1 MKKHTKTITIIII
14 LVLALLMF
22 ASFFGVYKKNENGEK
37 VNLLPNLKLGMEFGK
52 TRTITANVRE
62 QTTKTIYD
70 AEGNIIT
77 PEDGVEYTEEAG
89 YKTVETPV
97 NDASI
102 KTLENYRK
110 TKDIIEKRLEGNNI
124 ADFNIELDEKT
135 GQIKLQIPENESA
148 DEIEYLIKNT
158 GSLILLDNETFEVVF
173 DNSYF
178 DKAEVM
184 RSQGDIETGIFLQLS
199 FNEEGTK
206 RINELADIY
215 KTTTEEQTDET
226 GETKQVEKSKS
237 VWVILNDSFLGATVL
252 PNIVYDGK
260 IILTF
265 AASSDTKE
273 LNEAVKSASQQAV
286 LLNSGTTPLQYEYS
300 DEVVE
305 TNITTQSIL
314 LYLSAIGMVF
324 LLAYA
329 YLIIKFKAK
338 GFISIYFQVGYL
350 AVLLL
355 LLRLTSVTITM
366 EGMAAIII
374 SLILDYIFT
383 YITLTNLNTEVE
395 GMYKKSN
402 LQFLFNSLPIYIIA
416 LVFTYGKLTYINSF
430 GMTLFWGIIMVY
442 LYNYVFTKFIYENL
456 SEK

>member
-77 PEDGVEYTEEAG
+77 LEDGVEYTEEAG

-158 GSLILLDNETFEVVF
+158 GSLILLDSETFEVVF

>member
-1 MKKHTKTITIIII
+1 MKKHTKIITIIII

-37 VNLLPNLKLGMEFGK
+37 VNLLPNLKLGMEFGQ
-52 TRTITANVRE
+52 TRTITANVSE

-158 GSLILLDNETFEVVF
+158 GSLILLDSETFEVVF

-265 AASSDTKE
+265 AASGDTKE

-300 DEVVE
+300 DEIVE

-402 LQFLFNSLPIYIIA
+402 LQFLFNSLPVYIIA

>member
-52 TRTITANVRE
+52 TRTITANVSE

-124 ADFNIELDEKT
+124 TDFNIELDEKT

-158 GSLILLDNETFEVVF
+158 GSLILLDSETFEVVF

-416 LVFTYGKLTYINSF
+416 LVFTYGKLTYISSF

>member
-22 ASFFGVYKKNENGEK
+22 ASFFGAYKKNENGEK
-37 VNLLPNLKLGMEFGK
+37 VNLLPNIKLGMEFGQ
-52 TRTITANVRE
+52 TRTITANVSE

-158 GSLILLDNETFEVVF
+158 GSLILLDSETFEVVF

-416 LVFTYGKLTYINSF
+416 LVFTYGKLTYISSF

-442 LYNYVFTKFIYENL
+442 LYNYLFTKFIYENL

>member
-37 VNLLPNLKLGMEFGK
+37 VNLLPNLKLGMEFGQ
-52 TRTITANVRE
+52 TRTITANVSE

-124 ADFNIELDEKT
+124 TDFNIELDEKI

-158 GSLILLDNETFEVVF
+158 GSLILLDSETFEVVF

-226 GETKQVEKSKS
+226 GETKQVEKSKT

-402 LQFLFNSLPIYIIA
+402 LQFLFNSLPIYVIA
-416 LVFTYGKLTYINSF
+416 LVFTYGKLTYISSF

>member
-37 VNLLPNLKLGMEFGK
+37 VNLLPNLKLGMEFGQ
-52 TRTITANVRE
+52 TRTITANVSE

-158 GSLILLDNETFEVVF
+158 GSLILLDSEIFEVVF

>member
-37 VNLLPNLKLGMEFGK
+37 VNLLPNLKLGMEFGQ
-52 TRTITANVRE
+52 TRTITANVSE

-158 GSLILLDNETFEVVF
+158 GSLILLDSETFEVVF

-300 DEVVE
+300 DELVE

>member
-158 GSLILLDNETFEVVF
+158 GSLILLDSETFEVVF

>member
-1 MKKHTKTITIIII
+1 
-14 LVLALLMF
+14 
-22 ASFFGVYKKNENGEK
+22 
-37 VNLLPNLKLGMEFGK
+37 
-52 TRTITANVRE
+52 
-62 QTTKTIYD
+62 
-70 AEGNIIT
+70 
-77 PEDGVEYTEEAG
+77 
-89 YKTVETPV
+89 
-97 NDASI
+97 
-102 KTLENYRK
+102 
-110 TKDIIEKRLEGNNI
+110 
-124 ADFNIELDEKT
+124 
-135 GQIKLQIPENESA
+135 
-148 DEIEYLIKNT
+148 
-158 GSLILLDNETFEVVF
+158 
-173 DNSYF
+173 
-178 DKAEVM
+178 M

-416 LVFTYGKLTYINSF
+416 LVFTYGKLTYISSF

-442 LYNYVFTKFIYENL
+442 LYNYLFTKFIYENL

>member
-37 VNLLPNLKLGMEFGK
+37 VNLLPNLKLGMEFGQ
-52 TRTITANVRE
+52 TRTITANVSE

-77 PEDGVEYTEEAG
+77 PEGGVEYTEEAG

-124 ADFNIELDEKT
+124 TDFNIELDEKT

-158 GSLILLDNETFEVVF
+158 GSLILLDSETFEVVF

-215 KTTTEEQTDET
+215 KTTTKEQTDET
-226 GETKQVEKSKS
+226 GETKQVEKSKT

-305 TNITTQSIL
+305 TNITTQTIL

-402 LQFLFNSLPIYIIA
+402 LQFLFNSLPIYVIA
-416 LVFTYGKLTYINSF
+416 LVFTYGKLTYISSF

>member
-52 TRTITANVRE
+52 TRTITANVSE

-158 GSLILLDNETFEVVF
+158 GSLILLDSETFEVVF

>member
-1 MKKHTKTITIIII
+1 M
-14 LVLALLMF
+14 
-22 ASFFGVYKKNENGEK
+22 
-37 VNLLPNLKLGMEFGK
+37 PNIKLGMEFGQ
-52 TRTITANVRE
+52 TRTITANVSE

-110 TKDIIEKRLEGNNI
+110 TKDIIEKRLEENNI

-158 GSLILLDNETFEVVF
+158 GSLILLDSETFEVVF

-300 DEVVE
+300 DEIVE

-402 LQFLFNSLPIYIIA
+402 LQFLFNSLPVYIIA

>member
-52 TRTITANVRE
+52 TRTITANVSE

-158 GSLILLDNETFEVVF
+158 GSLILLDSETFEVVF

-265 AASSDTKE
+265 AASGDTKE

-300 DEVVE
+300 DEIVE

-402 LQFLFNSLPIYIIA
+402 LQFLFNSLPVYIIA

>member
-52 TRTITANVRE
+52 TRTITANVSE

>member
-37 VNLLPNLKLGMEFGK
+37 VNLLPNLKLGMEFGQ
-52 TRTITANVRE
+52 TRTITANVSE

-124 ADFNIELDEKT
+124 TDFNIELDEKI

-158 GSLILLDNETFEVVF
+158 GSLILLDSETFEVVF

-215 KTTTEEQTDET
+215 KKTTEEQTDET
-226 GETKQVEKSKS
+226 GETKQVEKSKT

-402 LQFLFNSLPIYIIA
+402 LQFLFNSLPIYVIA
-416 LVFTYGKLTYINSF
+416 LVFTYGKLTYISSF

>member
-37 VNLLPNLKLGMEFGK
+37 VNLLPNLKLGMEFGQ
-52 TRTITANVRE
+52 TRTITANVSE

-124 ADFNIELDEKT
+124 TDFNIELDEKT

-158 GSLILLDNETFEVVF
+158 GSLILLDSETFEVVF

-226 GETKQVEKSKS
+226 GETKQVEKSKT

-305 TNITTQSIL
+305 TNITTQTIL

-383 YITLTNLNTEVE
+383 YITLTNLSTEVE

-402 LQFLFNSLPIYIIA
+402 LQFLFNSLPIYVIA

>member
-1 MKKHTKTITIIII
+1 VKKHTKTITIIII

-37 VNLLPNLKLGMEFGK
+37 VNLLPNLKLGMEFGQ
-52 TRTITANVRE
+52 TRTITANVSE

-158 GSLILLDNETFEVVF
+158 GSLILLDSETFEVVF

-442 LYNYVFTKFIYENL
+442 LYNYVFTKYIYENL

>member
-52 TRTITANVRE
+52 TRTITANVSE

-158 GSLILLDNETFEVVF
+158 GSLILLDSETFEVVF

-402 LQFLFNSLPIYIIA
+402 LQFLFNSLPVYIIA

>member
-37 VNLLPNLKLGMEFGK
+37 VNLLPNLKLGMEFGQ
-52 TRTITANVRE
+52 TRTITANVSE

-158 GSLILLDNETFEVVF
+158 GSLILLDSETFEVVF

-402 LQFLFNSLPIYIIA
+402 VQFLFNSLPIYIIA

>member
-1 MKKHTKTITIIII
+1 M
-14 LVLALLMF
+14 
-22 ASFFGVYKKNENGEK
+22 
-37 VNLLPNLKLGMEFGK
+37 
-52 TRTITANVRE
+52 
-62 QTTKTIYD
+62 
-70 AEGNIIT
+70 
-77 PEDGVEYTEEAG
+77 
-89 YKTVETPV
+89 
-97 NDASI
+97 
-102 KTLENYRK
+102 
-110 TKDIIEKRLEGNNI
+110 
-124 ADFNIELDEKT
+124 
-135 GQIKLQIPENESA
+135 
-148 DEIEYLIKNT
+148 
-158 GSLILLDNETFEVVF
+158 
-173 DNSYF
+173 
-178 DKAEVM
+178 
-184 RSQGDIETGIFLQLS
+184 
-199 FNEEGTK
+199 
-206 RINELADIY
+206 
-215 KTTTEEQTDET
+215 
-226 GETKQVEKSKS
+226 
-237 VWVILNDSFLGATVL
+237 L

-286 LLNSGTTPLQYEYS
+286 LLNSGTTPLQYEYL

>member
-52 TRTITANVRE
+52 TRTITANVSE

-158 GSLILLDNETFEVVF
+158 GSLILLDSETFEVVF

-416 LVFTYGKLTYINSF
+416 LVFTYGKLTYISSF

-442 LYNYVFTKFIYENL
+442 LYNYVFTKFIYEKL

>member
-37 VNLLPNLKLGMEFGK
+37 VNLLPNLKLGMEFGQ
-52 TRTITANVRE
+52 TRTITANVSE

-158 GSLILLDNETFEVVF
+158 GSLILLDSETFEVVF

-300 DEVVE
+300 DEIVE

-402 LQFLFNSLPIYIIA
+402 LQFLFNSLPVYIIA

>member
-1 MKKHTKTITIIII
+1 MKKYTKTITIIII
-14 LVLALLMF
+14 LVLALFMF
-22 ASFFGVYKKNENGEK
+22 ASFFGVYKKNENGER
-37 VNLLPNLKLGMEFGK
+37 VNLLPNLKLGMEFGQ
-52 TRTITANVRE
+52 TRTITANVSE

-70 AEGNIIT
+70 AEGNVIT

-110 TKDIIEKRLEGNNI
+110 TKNIIEKRLEGNNI

-135 GQIKLQIPENESA
+135 GQIKLQIPENENA
-148 DEIEYLIKNT
+148 DEIEHLIKNT
-158 GSLILLDNETFEVVF
+158 GSLILLDSETFEVVF

-178 DKAEVM
+178 NKAEVM
-184 RSQGDIETGIFLQLS
+184 KSQGNIETGIFLQLS

-206 RINELADIY
+206 KINELADIY
-215 KTTTEEQTDET
+215 KTTTVEQTDET
-226 GETKQVEKSKS
+226 GETKQVEESKT
-237 VWVILNDSFLGATVL
+237 VWIILNDSFLGATVL

-273 LNEAVKSASQQAV
+273 LTEAIKSASQQAV

-300 DEVVE
+300 DEIVE
-305 TNITTQSIL
+305 TNVTTQSIL
-314 LYLSAIGMVF
+314 LYLSAIGIVF

-402 LQFLFNSLPIYIIA
+402 LQFLLNSLPIYVIA

-442 LYNYVFTKFIYENL
+442 LYNYVFTKYIYENL

>member
-37 VNLLPNLKLGMEFGK
+37 VNLLPNLKLGMEFGQ
-52 TRTITANVRE
+52 TRTITANVSE

-158 GSLILLDNETFEVVF
+158 GSLILLDSETFEVVF

>member
-52 TRTITANVRE
+52 TRTITANVSE

-158 GSLILLDNETFEVVF
+158 GSLILLDSETFEVVF

-314 LYLSAIGMVF
+314 LYLPAIGMVF

>member
-37 VNLLPNLKLGMEFGK
+37 VNLLPNIKLGMEFGK
-52 TRTITANVRE
+52 TRTITANVSE

-158 GSLILLDNETFEVVF
+158 GSLILLDSETFEVVF

>member
-37 VNLLPNLKLGMEFGK
+37 VNLLPNIKLGMEFGQ
-52 TRTITANVRE
+52 TRTITANVSE

-158 GSLILLDNETFEVVF
+158 GSLILLDSETFEVVF

-374 SLILDYIFT
+374 SLILEYIFT

>member
-22 ASFFGVYKKNENGEK
+22 ASFFGVYMRNENGEK

-52 TRTITANVRE
+52 TRTITANVSE

-206 RINELADIY
+206 RINGLADIY

>member
-37 VNLLPNLKLGMEFGK
+37 VNLLPNIKLGMEFGQ
-52 TRTITANVRE
+52 TRTITANVSE

-158 GSLILLDNETFEVVF
+158 GSLILLDSETFEVVF

>member
-37 VNLLPNLKLGMEFGK
+37 VNLLPNIKLGMEFGQ
-52 TRTITANVRE
+52 TRTITANVSE

-110 TKDIIEKRLEGNNI
+110 TKDIIEKRLEENNI

-158 GSLILLDNETFEVVF
+158 GSLILLDSETFEVVF

-300 DEVVE
+300 DEIVE

-402 LQFLFNSLPIYIIA
+402 LQFLFNSLPVYIIA

>member
-37 VNLLPNLKLGMEFGK
+37 VNLLPNIKLGMEFGQ
-52 TRTITANVRE
+52 TRTITANVSE

-70 AEGNIIT
+70 AEGNVIT

-158 GSLILLDNETFEVVF
+158 GSLILLDSETFEVVF

-416 LVFTYGKLTYINSF
+416 LVFTYGKLTYISSF

>member
-1 MKKHTKTITIIII
+1 VKKHTKTITIIII

-52 TRTITANVRE
+52 TRTITANVSE

-158 GSLILLDNETFEVVF
+158 GSLILLDSETFEVVF

-374 SLILDYIFT
+374 SLILEYIFT

>member
-52 TRTITANVRE
+52 TRTITANVSE

-97 NDASI
+97 NGASI

>member
-37 VNLLPNLKLGMEFGK
+37 VNLLPNIKLGMEFGQ
-52 TRTITANVRE
+52 TRTITANVSE

-110 TKDIIEKRLEGNNI
+110 TKDIIEKRLEENNI

-158 GSLILLDNETFEVVF
+158 GSLILLDSETFEVVF

-300 DEVVE
+300 DEIVE

-402 LQFLFNSLPIYIIA
+402 LQFLFNSLPVYIIA
-416 LVFTYGKLTYINSF
+416 LVFTYGKLTYISSF

>member
-37 VNLLPNLKLGMEFGK
+37 VNLLPNLKLGMEFGQ
-52 TRTITANVRE
+52 TRTITANVSE

-102 KTLENYRK
+102 KTLENYKK

-158 GSLILLDNETFEVVF
+158 GSLILLDSETFEVVF

-184 RSQGDIETGIFLQLS
+184 KSQGNIETGIFLQLS

-206 RINELADIY
+206 RINELTDIY

-226 GETKQVEKSKS
+226 GETKQVEKSKT

-355 LLRLTSVTITM
+355 LLRLTNVTITM

-383 YITLTNLNTEVE
+383 YITLTNLSTEVE

-402 LQFLFNSLPIYIIA
+402 LQFLFNSLPIYVIA

>member
-52 TRTITANVRE
+52 TRTITANVSE

-158 GSLILLDNETFEVVF
+158 GSLILLDSETFEVVF

-286 LLNSGTTPLQYEYS
+286 LLNSGTTPLQYEYL

>member
-14 LVLALLMF
+14 IVLALLMF

-37 VNLLPNLKLGMEFGK
+37 VNLLPNIKLGMEFGK
-52 TRTITANVRE
+52 TRTITANVSE

-158 GSLILLDNETFEVVF
+158 GSLILLDSETFEVVF

>member
-52 TRTITANVRE
+52 TRTITANVSE

-135 GQIKLQIPENESA
+135 GQIKLHIPENESA

-158 GSLILLDNETFEVVF
+158 GSLILLDSETFEVVF

-416 LVFTYGKLTYINSF
+416 LVFTYGKLTYISSF